1 MRKLPSYN
9 FQNINTV
16 HHALEEIESHIKDL
30 AEIIEECEQFDDDDR
45 TQLVENIEW
54 LKHFYERAE
63 KVIREHE

>member
-1 MRKLPSYN
+1 MRNLPSYN
-9 FQNINTV
+9 FQKIKTV

-45 TQLVENIEW
+45 TQLIENIEW

>member
-9 FQNINTV
+9 FQKIKTV
-16 HHALEEIESHIKDL
+16 SHALEEIESHIKDL

>member
-9 FQNINTV
+9 FQKIKTV
-16 HHALEEIESHIKDL
+16 HRALEEIESHIKDL